1 MLLER
6 MQFWAPGPWVCWPE
20 LLALGVLG
28 LDGVALALTGEM
40 LGMLPEIGLQLEV
53 STLGPFSNN
62 GDGVNFCANLRDLY
76 VYL

>member
-1 MLLER
+1 MLLGR

-28 LDGVALALTGEM
+28 LDGVALALTGEV
-40 LGMLPEIGLQLEV
+40 LEMLPEIGLQLKV

-62 GDGVNFCANLRDLY
+62 GDGVNFCADLRDLY